1 MTAGRAAVLAI
12 DGGNSKTD
20 VALVAADGTLLASAR
35 GPGSNAHIIGL
46 GQAMAVIGQV
56 AMAAA
61 RQAALAADG
70 APVADGAQIAEHVS
84 ACLAG
89 ADLAE
94 DEERLGAALRAQGW
108 ALTCSVVND
117 TFAILRAG
125 LVPGLAEA
133 AGGPARGAV
142 VDSAAGAAGAA
153 GRDMPS
159 TAGRDGLLR
168 RDGQVRHWGVAVTCG
183 AGINC
188 VAVAPDGREARFPAL
203 GEITG
208 DWGGGEGL
216 GREALWWAVRD
227 EDGRGPQTM
236 LREAVAAHFGMPT
249 ASDVGI
255 GIHYGKIPA
264 DELLG
269 LAPVLLRTAGRGDE
283 VARKVV
289 ARLADEIVAMAV
301 AMIRRL
307 GLTGQAVPVILGG
320 GLLTARDPMLTD
332 GIAAGLAARAP
343 GAFLHIVDVPAV
355 AGAALLGL
363 DHVGAPVSA
372 EERLRAAYLAQAN

>member
-1 MTAGRAAVLAI
+1 VTPGRRPGDAVTPGRAAVLAI

-20 VALVAADGTLLASAR
+20 VALVGADGTLLAAVR
-35 GPGSNAHIIGL
+35 GGGSNAHIVGL
-46 GQAMAVIGQV
+46 GRAMAIIGEL
-56 AMAAA
+56 ASAAA
-61 RQAALAADG
+61 RQAGMPAGGWPMAA
-70 APVADGAQIAEHVS
+70 HVS

-89 ADLAE
+89 ADLPE
-94 DEERLGAALRAQGW
+94 DEERLAGALRAAGW
-108 ALTCSVVND
+108 ATSCSVVND

-125 LVPGLAEA
+125 LAPGLDS
-133 AGGPARGAV
+133 GP
-142 VDSAAGAAGAA
+142 
-153 GRDMPS
+153 
-159 TAGRDGLLR
+159 
-168 RDGQVRHWGVAVTCG
+168 RHWGVAVTCG

-227 EDGRGPQTM
+227 EDGRGPRTM
-236 LREAVAAHFGMPT
+236 LRDAVAAHFGVLA

-269 LAPVLLRTAGRGDE
+269 LAPVLLRTAARGDE

-289 ARLADEIVAMAV
+289 ARLADEVVTMAV

-307 GLTGQAVPVILGG
+307 GLTRHAVPVILGG
-320 GLLTARDPMLTD
+320 GLLAARDPMLTD
-332 GIAAGLAARAP
+332 GIALGLGARAP
-343 GAFLHIVDVPAV
+343 QAFLRIVDVPAV

-363 DHVGAPVSA
+363 DHVGAPAGA
-372 EERLRAAYLAQAN
+372 EERLRAAYLGQQPSTSMRDLHPQRET

>member
-1 MTAGRAAVLAI
+1 MTAGRSAVLAI

-20 VALVAADGTLLASAR
+20 IALVAADGTLLASAR

-46 GQAMAVIGQV
+46 DEAMAVIGRL
-56 AMAAA
+56 ATAAA
-61 RQAALAADG
+61 RQAARAADS
-70 APVADGAQIAEHVS
+70 APAADSALMAEHVS

-89 ADLAE
+89 ADLTE
-94 DEERLGAALRAQGW
+94 DEERLGAALNAQGW
-108 ALTCSVVND
+108 ALTCTVVND

-125 LVPGLAEA
+125 LVPGLIGTGTG
-133 AGGPARGAV
+133 AGTP
-142 VDSAAGAAGAA
+142 
-153 GRDMPS
+153 
-159 TAGRDGLLR
+159 
-168 RDGQVRHWGVAVTCG
+168 VRHWGVAVTCG

-203 GEITG
+203 GPVTG

-227 EDGRGPQTM
+227 EDGRGPRTM
-236 LREAVAAHFGMPT
+236 LREAVAAYFGMPT

-255 GIHYGKIPA
+255 GIHYGKIPE

-269 LAPVLLRTAGRGDE
+269 LAPVLLGTAARGDE

-289 ARLADEIVAMAV
+289 ARLADEVVAMAV

-343 GAFLHIVDVPAV
+343 GSFLHIVDVPAV

-363 DHVGAPVSA
+363 DHVGAPVGA
-372 EERLRAAYLAQAN
+372 EERLRAAYLSPAS